1 VSALEG
7 TSAILANFVRIIST
21 KLIIREA
28 EPTLYAPWMPDVDLL
43 RDFDVVVDLDRDAE
57 VANGALD
64 LRVREQESNRPQIS
78 GPPIGQSWLRATQ

>member
-1 VSALEG
+1 VSAPEG
-7 TSAILANFVRIIST
+7 TSVILADFVRIIST

-43 RDFDVVVDLDRDAE
+43 RDFDVVIDLDAE

-64 LRVREQESNRPQIS
+64 LRVREQELDRPQIS